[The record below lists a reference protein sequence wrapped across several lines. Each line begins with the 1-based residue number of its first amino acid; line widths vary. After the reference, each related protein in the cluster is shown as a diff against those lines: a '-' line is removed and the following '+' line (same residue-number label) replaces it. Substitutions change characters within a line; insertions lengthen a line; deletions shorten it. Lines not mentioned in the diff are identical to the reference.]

1 MAVARFARLMLLL
14 GGGLTLVMYII
25 SPAAIPPG
33 HARYLI
39 GMNIALPALV
49 YPLWSA
55 GVATYLGTQAPW
67 RLWLLRASGRWVC
80 LALITLTFMG
90 GVVSTYT
97 LAPAAH
103 AQYSADQTLVRDLE
117 RLGVRHMYT
126 DYWTCYKVAF
136 LTRKQIVCDVLDS
149 MLEQGN
155 NRYLPYVATVQ
166 ADPRAAYVF
175 PTDSPQAAAFARQ
188 ADTPVSRFIQIRLD
202 DYMLFMPR

>member
-1 MAVARFARLMLLL
+1 VARFARLMLLS
-14 GGGLTLVMYII
+14 GGVLTLVMYVI

-55 GVATYLGTQAPW
+55 GVATYSVSQTPW
-67 RLWLLRASGRWVC
+67 RLRLRRASGHWLG
-80 LALITLTFMG
+80 LALIVLTFMG

-103 AQYSADQTLVRDLE
+103 AQHSADQTLVRDLE
-117 RLGVRHMYT
+117 RLGIHHMYT

-136 LTRKQIVCDVLDS
+136 LSREQIVCDVLDG

-155 NRYLPYVATVQ
+155 NRYLPYVASVQ
-166 ADPRAAYVF
+166 ADPRAAYTF
-175 PTDSPQAAAFARQ
+175 PTDSPLAAAFARQ
-188 ADTPVSRFIQIRLD
+188 ADTPAARFIQIRLD
-202 DYMLFMPR
+202 GYVLFLPR